1 MQPELLV
8 SWVSRLGLVELSH
21 TWLLRGDVHHRPRLF
36 QPRGQCLSPRCHLPA
51 QAVLPHPGVCCRPG
65 DVFWPPLSQSRAG
78 PAPLLLGF
86 RHSRAGRGRVVGHQQ
101 RAGAAPSSAQ
111 HSPGRH
117 CQPDLTPCP
126 GSQLRPLFLLALADF
141 LAAAVLLS
149 TATIQLLPAP
159 LFIPAYAA
167 CPYGLMLA
175 TVSGAARTMTGANGT
190 SAPPPVLLGTEQDP
204 SVGDPSVGWSIPG
217 EVPCGEA
224 LLLPRAVS
232 SSPLSVPSHHGGFL
246 GEAQPA
252 APGRSAL
259 QPHHFPLVIPMTFL
273 QPGVANP
280 AQPCLVGTHG
290 DRSRRGSAPWGQL

>member
-21 TWLLRGDVHHRPRLF
+21 TWLLPEDVHHQPCLF

-51 QAVLPHPGVCCRPG
+51 QAVLPHPGVCCGPG

-78 PAPLLLGF
+78 PVPLLLGF
-86 RHSRAGRGRVVGHQQ
+86 RHSRAGRGRDAGHQQ
-101 RAGAAPSSAQ
+101 RAGAAPSAAQ

-126 GSQLRPLFLLALADF
+126 GSQLHPLFLLALADF

-175 TVSGAARTMTGANGT
+175 TVSGAARTRPGLMG
-190 SAPPPVLLGTEQDP
+190 PVH
-204 SVGDPSVGWSIPG
+204 
-217 EVPCGEA
+217 
-224 LLLPRAVS
+224 LLLYCWERNKTPLWETPLWAGASLGKSRAGRHCS
-232 SSPLSVPSHHGGFL
+232 YQELSPL
-246 GEAQPA
+246 
-252 APGRSAL
+252 
-259 QPHHFPLVIPMTFL
+259 PL
-273 QPGVANP
+273 
-280 AQPCLVGTHG
+280 CL
-290 DRSRRGSAPWGQL
+290 S